1 MKTINA
7 IIIIAICY
15 LVGNV
20 ACFHT
25 DLDEFSVGWWAG
37 IIAFVLSGLYL
48 DKSGPKEGEDNE
60 QI

>member
-25 DLDEFSVGWWAG
+25 DLDEFSVGWWANLF
-37 IIAFVLSGLYL
+37 AVVSSVTYVV
-48 DKSGPKEGEDNE
+48 KSGPKEGGEE
-60 QI
+60 